1 MACETKSSVGKE
13 RAIQPGAES
22 QWGINLPAGI
32 IDGFPIVFPTGG
44 FNGGRLKV
52 TVCVGAF
59 SGGCLM
65 NWTC

>member
-1 MACETKSSVGKE
+1 MACETRSSVDKE
-13 RAIQPGAES
+13 RATQPGAES

-32 IDGFPIVFPTGG
+32 IDGIPIVFPTGG

-59 SGGCLM
+59 NVGSL
-65 NWTC
+65 